1 MSIRQSPF
9 MVDLFKNQAGILERA
24 GLRSEARD
32 LTTQVLACRLAQ
44 CEQE

>member
-1 MSIRQSPF
+1 MSIRPSPF
-9 MVDLFKNQAGILERA
+9 MVDLLEIQAGILERA
-24 GLRSEARD
+24 GLHSDARD

>member
-1 MSIRQSPF
+1 MSIRPSPF
-9 MVDLFKNQAGILERA
+9 MLDLLEIQAGILERA

-44 CEQE
+44 CVPE